1 LKGIKLSLLSY
12 TGIAFT
18 LFLLLSTGT
27 LIGVS
32 YYRMADYAFE
42 SASKQFDA
50 SIESEVK
57 NLRAQFKP
65 AGYRLKYITSRK
77 EWQNFEVYQP
87 SSRLIKELANYLMID
102 ELADAIYIGFKS
114 GNFVSVDQIK
124 SQKERV
130 NLKAPKDA
138 IYLVKL
144 MQHQNE
150 GENQFKMIFLDRLLN
165 QIGEPLSLS
174 TPFQIFDR
182 PWYQQGLI
190 SPAAS
195 IVAPYQTFDRDN
207 KIMTL
212 VQSSVDEGVVAGV
225 DINMTVLSNQL
236 KASYFDSN
244 TVQALLSKNNKLLAY
259 QKLGV
264 LFPHSNAN
272 KSQFFTE
279 KSKKALDEFV
289 AQNLDKYG
297 LSCIFFENEKWLGK
311 VVSIN
316 HLRGVSVKLF
326 VAMPE
331 DDILASSNFALIE
344 NMQISLLIVLAFVPL
359 SWLFSRGLMRPIQ
372 RVALQTQN
380 IAGLKLEQVNN
391 ERSHITE
398 LAALEDSVFDMR
410 HSLHHFFGLLEVLA
424 KEKDLMVLLEKVSAK
439 SCVMLKAD
447 ASFIF
452 LTDASQDHL
461 LNPLVAWSNGHILD
475 IDNFTEIDIKKH
487 QQSKID
493 KFMLREVQFVPLN
506 AELKAAL
513 EAAKVYPENS
523 KINALLLP
531 LVDRNNQTIGLLGFS
546 FSHEMNEMAL
556 EKNKGIATALSEFVS
571 LAIEGDKLFENQKQ
585 LMKSFIQLI
594 AGAIDTK
601 SPYTGA
607 HCQRVPELTMML
619 AQAASKS
626 DKEQLKNFSLS
637 NEQWDELKIAAW
649 LHDCGKV
656 TTPEDVV
663 DKATKLE
670 AIYNRIHEVRMRF
683 EVLRRDAE
691 ISSLNSIVE
700 GGDKQQAQA
709 YLEKEVLAL
718 EKDFAFIAQCN
729 IGGEVIDPE
738 AVERI
743 DKISKRTWLRYFDD
757 TLGLSLAEIGRR
769 NTQQPELPSQEF
781 LLSDKAEHRIPH
793 IANKLELDSHLR
805 FNMKR
810 PEYRYNL
817 GELHNLVIA
826 RGTINEEERYIINHH
841 IVETINMLEQLPFP
855 DNLKRVP
862 DIAGSHHEQLNG
874 KGYPQGLKGEEI
886 SIEARI
892 LSIADVF
899 EALTAS
905 DRPYKSA
912 KSLSQ
917 SIAILDYMRQQN
929 HIDGEL
935 FELFLTSGVYLTYAK
950 KFLKP
955 EQIDDV
961 NIALYLK

>member
-18 LFLLLSTGT
+18 LFLLLSAGT

-57 NLRAQFKP
+57 NLRTQFMP

-77 EWQNFEVYQP
+77 EWQNFESYQ
-87 SSRLIKELANYLMID
+87 SNSHLIKELANYLLID
-102 ELADAIYIGFKS
+102 GLADAVYIGFKT

-124 SQKERV
+124 SQKERD

-138 IYLVKL
+138 MYLVKL
-144 MQHQNE
+144 MQHQSE
-150 GENQFKMIFLDRLLN
+150 GENQFKMIFLDHLLN

-174 TPFQIFDR
+174 APYQIFTR
-182 PWYQQGLI
+182 PWYQRGLN
-190 SPAAS
+190 SPSAS
-195 IVAPYQTFDRDN
+195 LVAPYQTFDRDN

-212 VQSSVDEGVVAGV
+212 VQSSFDDAVVAGI
-225 DINMTVLSNQL
+225 DINMTALSNQL
-236 KASYFDSN
+236 KTSYFDSN

-259 QKLGV
+259 QKLGT
-264 LFPHSNAN
+264 LFPQSDVN
-272 KSQFFTE
+272 KSQFFSE
-279 KSKKALDEFV
+279 ESKKALDVFV
-289 AQNLDKYG
+289 ETKLDKYG
-297 LSCIFFENEKWLGK
+297 LSCIFFDNEKWLGK

-316 HLRGVSVKLF
+316 HLKGTSVKLF

-331 DDILASSNFALIE
+331 DDILAASNFALIE
-344 NMQISLLIVLAFVPL
+344 NLQISLLIVLAFVPL
-359 SWLFSRGLMRPIQ
+359 SWLFSRGLIRPIH

-398 LAALEDSVFDMR
+398 LAALEDSVLDMR

-452 LTDASQDHL
+452 LSDASQKNI
-461 LNPLVAWSNGHILD
+461 LNPLVAWSNGSILD
-475 IDNFTEIDIKKH
+475 IDDFTKIDINKH

-493 KFMLREVQFVPLN
+493 KFKLGEVQFVPLN
-506 AELKAAL
+506 SELKAAL
-513 EAAKVYPENS
+513 EQAKVYSENS
-523 KINALLLP
+523 EINALLLP
-531 LVDRNNQTIGLLGFS
+531 LVDRNNLTIGLLGFS
-546 FSHEMNEMAL
+546 FCYEMEEVEL
-556 EKNKGIATALSEFVS
+556 EKNKGIAAALSEFVS

-619 AQAASKS
+619 AQAASNS
-626 DKEQLKNFSLS
+626 NEFIDFNLS
-637 NEQWDELKIAAW
+637 NERWDELKIAAW

-683 EVLRRDAE
+683 EVLRRDAQ
-691 ISSLNSIVE
+691 ISSLNAIVE
-700 GGDKQQAQA
+700 GKDKQQAQA

-738 AVERI
+738 AIERI
-743 DKISKRTWLRYFDD
+743 DKISQRTWLRYFDD
-757 TLGLSLAEIGRR
+757 TLGLSQAELCRR
-769 NTQQPELPSQEF
+769 NNQQPELPSKEF

-793 IANKLELDSHLR
+793 IANKLELDAHLR

-810 PEYRYNL
+810 PEHRYNL

-862 DIAGSHHEQLNG
+862 EIAGSHHEQING
-874 KGYPQGLKGEEI
+874 KGYPQGLKGDEI

-892 LSIADVF
+892 LSIADIF

-917 SIAILDYMRQQN
+917 SIAILDYMRQQK
-929 HIDGEL
+929 HIDSDL
-935 FELFLTSGVYLTYAK
+935 FELFLSSGIYLTYAQ

-961 NIALYLK
+961 NIDLYLK

>member
-1 LKGIKLSLLSY
+1 
-12 TGIAFT
+12 
-18 LFLLLSTGT
+18 
-27 LIGVS
+27 
-32 YYRMADYAFE
+32 MADYAFE
-42 SASKQFDA
+42 SASKQFDL

-57 NLRAQFKP
+57 NLRTQFTP

-77 EWQNFEVYQP
+77 EWQDFETYQAD
-87 SSRLIKELANYLMID
+87 SRLIKELANYLTID
-102 ELADAIYIGFKS
+102 ALADAVYIGFKS
-114 GNFVSVDQIK
+114 GNFISVDQIK
-124 SQKERV
+124 SQAERV
-130 NLKAPKDA
+130 NLKAPQDA
-138 IYLVKL
+138 MYLVKL
-144 MQHQNE
+144 MQHQSE
-150 GENQFKMIFLDRLLN
+150 DDNQFKMIFLDRLLN
-165 QIGEPLSLS
+165 QIGEPLSIS
-174 TPFQIFDR
+174 TAYKIFSR
-182 PWYQQGLI
+182 PWYQRGLI
-190 SPAAS
+190 SPSAS
-195 IVAPYQTFDRDN
+195 IVAPYQAFDRNN

-212 VQSSVDEGVVAGV
+212 VQSSIDNDVVAGI
-225 DINMTVLSNQL
+225 DINMIGLSNQL
-236 KASYFDSN
+236 KASYLDNN
-244 TVQALLSKNNKLLAY
+244 TVQALLSKNNSLLAY
-259 QKLGV
+259 QKFGV
-264 LFPHSNAN
+264 LFPQSDEN

-279 KSKKALDEFV
+279 KSKKALDIFV
-289 AQNLDKYG
+289 DKNLDQYG
-297 LSCIFFENEKWLGK
+297 LSSIFFENEKWLGK

-316 HLRGVSVKLF
+316 HLKGVSVKLF

-331 DDILASSNFALIE
+331 DDILAASNFALIE
-344 NMQISLLIVLAFVPL
+344 NLQISLLIVLAFVPL
-359 SWLFSRGLMRPIQ
+359 SWLFSRGLIRPIH

-380 IAGLKLEQVNN
+380 IAGLKLGQANN

-424 KEKDLMVLLEKVSAK
+424 KEKNLMVLLEKVSAK

-452 LTDASQDHL
+452 LNDASQKNI
-461 LNPLVAWSNGHILD
+461 LNPLVAWSNGSTLN
-475 IDNFTEIDIKKH
+475 IDDFTEIDIERH
-487 QQSKID
+487 QQTKID
-493 KFMLREVQFVPLN
+493 KFMLGEVQFVQLD

-513 EAAKVYPENS
+513 EVAKVYPENS
-523 KINALLLP
+523 EINALLLP
-531 LVDRNNQTIGLLGFS
+531 LIDRNNQIIGLLGFS
-546 FSHEMNEMAL
+546 FCHKMEESEL
-556 EKNKGIATALSEFVS
+556 EKSKGIARALSEFVS

-619 AQAASKS
+619 AQEAANSNKAR
-626 DKEQLKNFSLS
+626 LKNFSLS
-637 NEQWDELKIAAW
+637 SEQWDELKIAAW

-663 DKATKLE
+663 DKASKLE

-683 EVLRRDAE
+683 EVLRRNKP
-691 ISSLNSIVE
+691 SS
-700 GGDKQQAQA
+700 
-709 YLEKEVLAL
+709 
-718 EKDFAFIAQCN
+718 
-729 IGGEVIDPE
+729 
-738 AVERI
+738 
-743 DKISKRTWLRYFDD
+743 
-757 TLGLSLAEIGRR
+757 
-769 NTQQPELPSQEF
+769 ELPSQEF
-781 LLSDKAEHRIPH
+781 VLSDKAEHRIPH

-826 RGTINEEERYIINHH
+826 IGTINEEVSYIINHH

-862 DIAGSHHEQLNG
+862 EIAGSHHEQING
-874 KGYPQGLKGEEI
+874 TGYPQGLKGDEI
-886 SIEARI
+886 SIESRI
-892 LSIADVF
+892 LSIADIF

-905 DRPYKSA
+905 DRPYKPA

-917 SIAILDYMRQQN
+917 SIAILDYMRQQK
-929 HIDGEL
+929 HIDSDL
-935 FELFLTSGVYLTYAK
+935 FELFLSSDVYLTYAQ

-955 EQIDDV
+955 EQIDDE